1 MRSLR
6 RIAEL
11 LARTAAAC
19 ALVYF
24 VFDRILEGVVLR
36 GLAAAAQGA
45 LRVIDRPVVLTSLSS
60 DGERVVIASYLS
72 GLQRPLATWNA
83 DNLPIFLV
91 ATLGLA
97 LAAPAS
103 GLRRRLETVLLAVL
117 VSVPTMLAT
126 VVIQVQVTAA
136 NAAGAELGL
145 RLHGARAETLL
156 GAANQGIGIAMLL
169 VPAAVF
175 AFAYVR
181 FREANGGVRAA
192 ESRIRGFA
200 AAVGVVLGLLLA
212 LAAIGTAAVDPRPGL
227 VRVAEQNPGSTRA
240 YLALASY
247 DALAGL
253 HRRHPPGRTDSAR
266 AD

>member
-1 MRSLR
+1 MGSLR

-19 ALVYF
+19 ALVYV
-24 VFDRILEGVVLR
+24 VFDRILGGVVLR
-36 GLAAAAQGA
+36 GLAATAQGA
-45 LRVIDRPVVLTSLSS
+45 LRMIDRPIVLTSLSS

-83 DNLPIFLV
+83 ENLPIFLV

-126 VVIQVQVTAA
+126 VVIQVQVAAA

-169 VPAAVF
+169 VPAAIF

-181 FREANGGVRAA
+181 FREDTPDTDQQA
-192 ESRIRGFA
+192 SIRGLA
-200 AAVGVVLGLLLA
+200 AAAGLEIALLGV
-212 LAAIGTAAVDPRPGL
+212 LAALGATTVDPRPGL

-253 HRRHPPGRTDSAR
+253 HRRRPPGRTDSAR